1 MISIIYIM
9 GVSGSGKTTVGK
21 KLSETTGIPF
31 FDADDFHSVAN
42 KNKMNAGHPLNDDD
56 RKEWL
61 QNINEK
67 AKEEAEK
74 KGAIIACSA
83 LKENYRKVLASEI
96 TCPVYWVF
104 LQGDFNLIH
113 ERISDRKGHFMPA
126 GLLQS
131 QFEILEV
138 PADGI
143 PIDVGKDPGEIVNII
158 LYRLNLP
165 ATKVS

>member
-74 KGAIIACSA
+74 KRGNHSLFCI
-83 LKENYRKVLASEI
+83 ERKLSKSI
-96 TCPVYWVF
+96 G
-104 LQGDFNLIH
+104 QRN
-113 ERISDRKGHFMPA
+113 
-126 GLLQS
+126 
-131 QFEILEV
+131 
-138 PADGI
+138 
-143 PIDVGKDPGEIVNII
+143 
-158 LYRLNLP
+158 NLP
-165 ATKVS
+165 RLLGVFTRRL